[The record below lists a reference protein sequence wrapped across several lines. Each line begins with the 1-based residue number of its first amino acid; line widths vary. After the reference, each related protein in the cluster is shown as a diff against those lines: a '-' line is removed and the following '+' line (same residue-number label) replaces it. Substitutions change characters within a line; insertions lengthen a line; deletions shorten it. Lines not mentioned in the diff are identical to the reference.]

1 MSDNFALPVALHS
14 YSLYVFFIY
23 FIFFIHFIGIIFH
36 VKISFFIL
44 FRHPNSISKEG
55 FALINED
62 VICKNRGG
70 TGESPKVCIGTDTS
84 NFIA

>member
-1 MSDNFALPVALHS
+1 MSDNFSLPVALHS
-14 YSLYVFFIY
+14 YNLYVFFFYLFHI
-23 FIFFIHFIGIIFH
+23 FIHLIGIIFH
-36 VKISFFIL
+36 IKI
-44 FRHPNSISKEG
+44 SISKDG